1 MEIIK
6 MDVVKKLWGF
16 CNTLRDEG
24 MNYGQYIEQLTYL
37 LFLKIASE
45 KNLNIPK
52 KYNWESLLKKAGTEL
67 LEHYQECL
75 RELGKEGGILTDIFA
90 GALSQFRSPINL
102 KKLVDMIDEERWS
115 AIDVD
120 IKGEAYEGLLQKYAE
135 EQKGAGQYFTPR
147 PLIRAIVECINPEIG
162 ESIHDP
168 AMGTGGFILGALEI
182 ILKKT
187 NEGADVT
194 REKNETLLKKTFS
207 GNEIVLE
214 TKRLALMNMFLHGIQ
229 ADVYYGDSLA
239 EGPHV
244 SQKHRVI
251 MTNPPF
257 GIKSGGNG
265 GATRSDFNVTTS
277 NKQLNFVQHIISN
290 LENGGRAA
298 MVVPDNVLFD
308 SGAGTKIRQIL
319 LEDCNLH
326 TILRL
331 PVGTFTPY
339 AAGVKA
345 NVIFFIKGEPTK
357 EIWIYDLRTN
367 IEKIAKRRKL
377 TEKDFEEFVKLYK
390 QEKRKEAERWKKFSL
405 KDINDRNFNLDIF
418 WLKDDSLDSGEYEEP
433 EVILENIKESEEK
446 ILDYVDN
453 ILKEVVNGNGKGNG
467 GK

>member
-1 MEIIK
+1 

-45 KNLNIPK
+45 KDLDIPK
-52 KYNWESLLKKAGTEL
+52 DYNWKSLLDKSGTDL
-67 LEHYQECL
+67 LEHYQDCL
-75 RELGKEGGILTDIFA
+75 KELGKEGGILTDIFA

-162 ESIHDP
+162 ETIHDP
-168 AMGTGGFILGALEI
+168 AMGTGGFILGALEYL
-182 ILKKT
+182 LKKT
-187 NEGADVT
+187 NDGADLT
-194 REKNETLLKKTFS
+194 RKENDILLKKTFS

-229 ADVYYGDSLA
+229 IDVYYGDSLA

-244 SQKHRVI
+244 SQKHKVI

-277 NKQLNFVQHIISN
+277 NKQLNFVQHVISN
-290 LENGGRAA
+290 LENNGRAA

-345 NVIFFIKGEPTK
+345 NVIFFTKGEPTK

-367 IEKIAKRRKL
+367 IEKINKRRKL
-377 TEKDFEEFVKLYK
+377 IEKDFEEFVKLYK
-390 QEKRKEAERWKKFSL
+390 EEKRKEANRWKKFTL
-405 KDINDRNFNLDIF
+405 KEIEDKNFNLDIF

-446 ILDYVDN
+446 ILDYVDD
-453 ILKEVVNGNGKGNG
+453 IMKEVVNGSGKGNG

>member
-1 MEIIK
+1 
-6 MDVVKKLWGF
+6 MDIVKKLWGF

-45 KNLNIPK
+45 KDLDIPK
-52 KYNWESLLKKAGTEL
+52 NYNWESLLDKSGTDL
-67 LEHYQECL
+67 LEHYQDCL
-75 RELGKEGGILTDIFA
+75 RELGKQGGILTDIFA

-115 AIDVD
+115 VIDVD

-162 ESIHDP
+162 ETVHDP
-168 AMGTGGFILGALEI
+168 AMGTGGFILGALEYL
-182 ILKKT
+182 LKKT
-187 NEGADVT
+187 NDGADLT
-194 REKNETLLKKTFS
+194 RKENEVLLKKTFS

-214 TKRLALMNMFLHGIQ
+214 TKRLALMNMFLHGIST
-229 ADVYYGDSLA
+229 DIYYGDSLA

-244 SQKHRVI
+244 SQKHKII

-265 GATRSDFNVTTS
+265 GATRSDFNITTS
-277 NKQLNFVQHIISN
+277 NKQLNFVQHVISN
-290 LENGGRAA
+290 LENNGRAA

-345 NVIFFIKGEPTK
+345 NVIFFTKGESTK
-357 EIWIYDLRTN
+357 EVWFYDLRTN

-390 QEKRKEAERWKKFSL
+390 QEKRKESERWKRFSL
-405 KDINDRNFNLDIF
+405 KEIEDRNYNLDIF
-418 WLKDDSLDSGEYEEP
+418 WLKDESLDSGEYEEP
-433 EVILENIKESEEK
+433 EVILENIKESEKK
-446 ILDYVDN
+446 ILGFVEE
-453 ILKEVVNGNGKGNG
+453 IKGEVEK
-467 GK
+467 

>member
-1 MEIIK
+1 

-168 AMGTGGFILGALEI
+168 AMGTGGFILGALEF

-187 NEGADVT
+187 NEGADLT

>member
-168 AMGTGGFILGALEI
+168 AMGTGGFILGALEF

-187 NEGADVT
+187 NEGADLT

>member
-1 MEIIK
+1 

-45 KNLNIPK
+45 KDLDIPK
-52 KYNWESLLKKAGTEL
+52 DYNWKSLLDKSGTDL
-67 LEHYQECL
+67 LEHYQDCL
-75 RELGKEGGILTDIFA
+75 KELGKEGGILTDIFA

-162 ESIHDP
+162 ETIHDP
-168 AMGTGGFILGALEI
+168 AMGTGGFILGALEYL
-182 ILKKT
+182 LKKT
-187 NEGADVT
+187 NDGADLT
-194 REKNETLLKKTFS
+194 RKENDILLKKTFS

-229 ADVYYGDSLA
+229 IDVYYGDSLA

-244 SQKHRVI
+244 SQKHKVI

-277 NKQLNFVQHIISN
+277 NKQLNFVQHVISN
-290 LENGGRAA
+290 LENNGRAA

-345 NVIFFIKGEPTK
+345 NVIFFTKGEPTK

-367 IEKIAKRRKL
+367 IEKINKRRKL
-377 TEKDFEEFVKLYK
+377 IEKDFEEFVKLYK
-390 QEKRKEAERWKKFSL
+390 EEKRKEANRWKKFTL
-405 KDINDRNFNLDIF
+405 KEIEDKNFNLDIF

-446 ILDYVDN
+446 ILNYVDD
-453 ILKEVVNGNGKGNG
+453 IMKEVVNGNGKGNG
-467 GK
+467 GR